1 MKKIK
6 FIIGIVT
13 VLSIGYLGSTWYIG
27 NKIENEIDNTLSLIS
42 EKINVSKDKS
52 KINITKSHYDKG
64 LFSTKLHLTI
74 TESVD
79 NQTDLEN
86 DKNILFSDDITIY
99 HGPFPTVN
107 IAKGDFTP
115 QVATIDYQ
123 MTEKAFP
130 ELWKWSNNQSFI
142 IAHANLSFQ
151 KEFSIY
157 LKNNP
162 IKINLVNH
170 VFGENNLYLSDG
182 ECFFNVSKD
191 FSTVSVNSHWDKLEL
206 TSEFRNL
213 SLKLDQ
219 VSIKT
224 EPESSHSSLNYVL
237 ELKNL
242 YYSEENYD
250 LLDINDQYGTTYKK
264 ELNFQDVKAF
274 RNGDFKKGIL
284 HNNLT
289 INNVISQNF
298 FNDNATAIL
307 NQILINQSVNQTDEN
322 YYDSIDFKIGSL
334 TYGNQNLGS
343 ISSNN
348 EFINMDGISM
358 LSFGFGIEFSDPYDV
373 NPDKDNRSM
382 SYKFNW
388 HTNVG
393 DINVDSLVD
402 YTSHEDFRGLSF
414 NDNINQFKLK
424 LDMPFN
430 VINYIAAQFENYQ
443 QNVVTQE
450 QIDKMVIEDE
460 NDIKS
465 RLGDSILFT
474 FDKNGM
480 KGIYS
485 DANYSGD
492 THQAEVN
499 GKIYSKDDFFTQI
512 FDVN

>member
-6 FIIGIVT
+6 FTIGIVA

-42 EKINVSKDKS
+42 EKINGSKDMS

-99 HGPFPTVN
+99 HGPFPIVN

-115 QVATIDYQ
+115 QVAMIDYQ

-142 IAHANLSFQ
+142 TGHANLSFQ

-170 VFGENNLYLSDG
+170 VFGENNLYLTEG

-250 LLDINDQYGTTYKK
+250 LIDRNYQYVTTYKK
-264 ELNFQDVKAF
+264 ELNFQDVKAV

-289 INNVISQNF
+289 INKVISQNF

-358 LSFGFGIEFSDPYDV
+358 LSFVLGEFGFGIEFSDPYDV

-388 HTNVG
+388 HTDVG

-402 YTSHEDFRGLSF
+402 YTSHEDFRGLSLD
-414 NDNINQFKLK
+414 DNINLFILK

-450 QIDKMVIEDE
+450 QIDKIVLG

-465 RLGDSILFT
+465 WLDESILFT
-474 FDKNGM
+474 FEKNGM
-480 KGIYS
+480 EGIYS
-485 DANYSGD
+485 DANYSSD

-499 GKIYSKDDFFTQI
+499 GKFYSEDDFFTH
-512 FDVN
+512 F

>member
-6 FIIGIVT
+6 FTIGIVT

-27 NKIENEIDNTLSLIS
+27 NKIEKEIDNTLSLIS
-42 EKINVSKDKS
+42 ENINSSNDMS

-142 IAHANLSFQ
+142 IGHANLSFQ

-170 VFGENNLYLSDG
+170 VFGENNFYLSEG

-206 TSEFRNL
+206 TSEFRNI

-224 EPESSHSSLNYVL
+224 EPESSHNSLNYVL

-250 LLDINDQYGTTYKK
+250 LIDRNYQYGTTYKK

-289 INNVISQNF
+289 INKVISQNF

-307 NQILINQSVNQTDEN
+307 NQILINQSVNPTDEN

-414 NDNINQFKLK
+414 DDNINLFILK

-450 QIDKMVIEDE
+450 QIDKMVIENE

>member
-6 FIIGIVT
+6 FTIGIVT

-27 NKIENEIDNTLSLIS
+27 NKIEKEIDNTLSLIS
-42 EKINVSKDKS
+42 ENINSSNDMS
-52 KINITKSHYDKG
+52 KINITKSHYEKG

-74 TESVD
+74 TESLD
-79 NQTDLEN
+79 YQTELDN

-99 HGPFPTVN
+99 HGPFPFVN
-107 IAKGDFTP
+107 IAKGDFMP

-142 IAHANLSFQ
+142 TGHASLSFQ
-151 KEFSIY
+151 KEFNIY

-162 IKINLVNH
+162 ININLVNH
-170 VFGENNLYLSDG
+170 VFGENNFYLSEG

-191 FSTVSVNSHWDKLEL
+191 FSTVSINSHWDKLEL

-224 EPESSHSSLNYVL
+224 EPESSHNSLNYVL

-250 LLDINDQYGTTYKK
+250 LVDRNDENEMTYKK
-264 ELNFQDVKAF
+264 ELNFQDVKAV
-274 RNGDFKKGIL
+274 RNGDFKNGIL
-284 HNNLT
+284 QNNLA
-289 INNVISQNF
+289 INKVISQNI

-322 YYDSIDFKIGSL
+322 YYDSINFKIGSL

-358 LSFGFGIEFSDPYDV
+358 LWFVLGEFGFGIEFSDPYDV

-388 HTNVG
+388 HSNVG
-393 DINVDSLVD
+393 DINADLLVD
-402 YTSHEDFRGLSF
+402 YKSNTSFRGLSF
-414 NDNINQFKLK
+414 DDNINLFKLK

-430 VINYIAAQFENYQ
+430 VINYIAAQFENLQ
-443 QNVVTQE
+443 QNIVTQK
-450 QIDKMVIEDE
+450 QIDEIDIG

-465 RLGDSILFT
+465 WLEDSILFT
-474 FDKNGM
+474 FEKNGM

-499 GKIYSKDDFFTQI
+499 GKIYSEDDFFTH
-512 FDVN
+512 F

>member
-6 FIIGIVT
+6 FTIGIVT

-27 NKIENEIDNTLSLIS
+27 NKIEKEIDNTLSLIS
-42 EKINVSKDKS
+42 ENINSSNDMS

-74 TESVD
+74 TESLD
-79 NQTDLEN
+79 YQTDLDN

-99 HGPFPTVN
+99 HGPFPFVN
-107 IAKGDFTP
+107 IAKGDFMP

-130 ELWKWSNNQSFI
+130 DLWKWSNNQSFI
-142 IAHANLSFQ
+142 TGNASLSFQ
-151 KEFSIY
+151 KEFNIY

-162 IKINLVNH
+162 ININLVNH
-170 VFGENNLYLSDG
+170 VFGENNFYLSEG

-191 FSTVSVNSHWDKLEL
+191 FSTVSINSHWDKLEL

-224 EPESSHSSLNYVL
+224 EPESSHNSLNYVL

-250 LLDINDQYGTTYKK
+250 LVDRNDENEMTYKK
-264 ELNFQDVKAF
+264 ELNFQDVKAV
-274 RNGDFKKGIL
+274 RNGDFKNGIL
-284 HNNLT
+284 QNNLA
-289 INNVISQNF
+289 INKVISQNI

-322 YYDSIDFKIGSL
+322 YYDSINFKIGSL

-358 LSFGFGIEFSDPYDV
+358 LWFVLGGFGFGIEFSDPYDV

-388 HTNVG
+388 HSNVG
-393 DINVDSLVD
+393 DINADLLVD
-402 YTSHEDFRGLSF
+402 YKSNTSFRGFSS
-414 NDNINQFKLK
+414 NDNNINLFKLK
-424 LDMPFN
+424 LDMPFD
-430 VINYIAAQFENYQ
+430 VINYIAAQFENHQ
-443 QNVVTQE
+443 QDVVTQK
-450 QIDKMVIEDE
+450 QIDEIDIG

-465 RLGDSILFT
+465 WLEDSIFFT

-480 KGIYS
+480 KDIYI
-485 DANYSGD
+485 DATYSGD

-499 GKIYSKDDFFTQI
+499 GKIYSEDDFFTH
-512 FDVN
+512 F

>member
-6 FIIGIVT
+6 FTIGIVA

-42 EKINVSKDKS
+42 EKINGSKDMS

-99 HGPFPTVN
+99 HGPFPIVN

-115 QVATIDYQ
+115 QVAMIDYQ

-142 IAHANLSFQ
+142 TGHANLSFQ

-162 IKINLVNH
+162 ININLVNH
-170 VFGENNLYLSDG
+170 VFGKNNFYLSEG

-224 EPESSHSSLNYVL
+224 EPESSHNSLNYVL

-250 LLDINDQYGTTYKK
+250 LIDRNYQYVTTFKK
-264 ELNFQDVKAF
+264 ELNFQDVKAV

-289 INNVISQNF
+289 INKVISQNF

-334 TYGNQNLGS
+334 TYGKQNLGS

-358 LSFGFGIEFSDPYDV
+358 LSFVLGDFSDPYDV

-388 HTNVG
+388 HSNVG
-393 DINVDSLVD
+393 DINADLLVD
-402 YTSHEDFRGLSF
+402 YKSNTSFRGLSF

-430 VINYIAAQFENYQ
+430 VINYIAAQFENHQ
-443 QNVVTQE
+443 QNVVTQK
-450 QIDKMVIEDE
+450 QIDEIDIG

-465 RLGDSILFT
+465 WLEDSILFT

-499 GKIYSKDDFFTQI
+499 GKIYSKDDFFTH
-512 FDVN
+512 F

>member
-6 FIIGIVT
+6 FTIGIVT

-42 EKINVSKDKS
+42 EKINGSKDMS

-79 NQTDLEN
+79 NQTDLKN

-115 QVATIDYQ
+115 QVASIDYQ

-142 IAHANLSFQ
+142 IGHANLSFQ

-170 VFGENNLYLSDG
+170 VFGENNLYLSEG

-191 FSTVSVNSHWDKLEL
+191 FSTVSLNSHWDKLEL

-224 EPESSHSSLNYVL
+224 EPESNHNSLNYVL

-250 LLDINDQYGTTYKK
+250 LVDRNDENEMTYKK

-274 RNGDFKKGIL
+274 RNGDFKNGIL
-284 HNNLT
+284 QNNLA
-289 INNVISQNF
+289 INKVISKNI

-343 ISSNN
+343 ISSNY
-348 EFINMDGISM
+348 EFINVDGISSM
-358 LSFGFGIEFSDPYDV
+358 LFGFFGIEFSDPYDV

-402 YTSHEDFRGLSF
+402 YTGHEDFRGLSF
-414 NDNINQFKLK
+414 DDNINLFKLK

-430 VINYIAAQFENYQ
+430 VINYIAAQFENHQ
-443 QNVVTQE
+443 QNVVTQK
-450 QIDKMVIEDE
+450 QIDEIDIG

-465 RLGDSILFT
+465 WLEDSILFT

-480 KGIYS
+480 RGIYS

-499 GKIYSKDDFFTQI
+499 GKIYSKDDFFQS
-512 FDVN
+512 FLM